1 MTRLRAIVTAAAGYL
16 RPVLLA
22 ALLPAGTAAA
32 AEAVPGSVVRDLYFG
47 DALFYFYQDDHFD
60 ALTHLLAARA
70 AGRVS
75 HHEGESELLL
85 GGLYLHYGQHLRAE
99 EIFTRLLTPDQPP
112 DVRDRAWFYLGKVRY
127 QRGLN
132 EQALADFAHISGAL
146 PASLAAELPMLKA
159 QANMALGRFD
169 AAATVLDAWQGP
181 DAWMPY
187 ARYNLGVALVRLGRL
202 QDGARQLDQVGQS
215 TPDGEEL
222 KNLRDQA
229 NLALGYAYLQHAM
242 DGEARPVLGR
252 VRLDGPFSSK
262 ALLGAGWADA
272 EADNYQAAL
281 TPWLELKERDLLD
294 SAVQE
299 SLLAV
304 PYAYGRLDAHG
315 FAAEGYES
323 ALAAF
328 DGEIARLDVAIAK
341 AGDGS
346 LIPAVLKSDD
356 TDLGRWYWELASLP
370 DTMEARYLYHLVANH
385 DFQEGLRNLRDLNA
399 LGAHLDQWQEKLGA
413 FEEMVATRALAH
425 AEREPTFSRGLDQ
438 ADLPA
443 LKARRDALATRLDGI
458 AASRDIA
465 GLGTDTQLDQWRR
478 MEAISADPQ
487 LAAPDAAELR
497 DRLRLLKGV
506 LAWDLDQ
513 EYQYRLWQQRRNLA
527 ELDGWLAKAG
537 SGRATAAGARENSP
551 RDLAG
556 FAQRIAA
563 VRPRIDS
570 LQQTIARARGDQ
582 EQQLTALAVHTL
594 REQRERLAA
603 YRVQAQFALATI
615 YDRAATAARA
625 VPAPA
630 RGPAP

>member
-1 MTRLRAIVTAAAGYL
+1 MATAAGRRCA
-16 RPVLLA
+16 PVLLA
-22 ALLPAGTAAA
+22 ALLPALLPWGGAAA

-85 GGLYLHYGQHLRAE
+85 GGLYLHYGQHQRAE
-99 EIFTRLLTPDQPP
+99 DIFTRLLTQDQPP
-112 DVRDRAWFYLGKVRY
+112 EVRDRAWFYLGKVRY
-127 QRGLN
+127 QRGLH
-132 EQALADFAHISGAL
+132 EQALADLGQVGGAL
-146 PASLAAELPMLKA
+146 PPSLAAELPMLEA

-181 DAWMPY
+181 EEWLPY

-202 QDGARQLDQVGQS
+202 EDGARQLDQVGQS
-215 TPDGEEL
+215 QPGSEEL
-222 KNLRDQA
+222 QNLRDQA
-229 NLALGYAYLQHAM
+229 NLALGYAYLQQAM
-242 DGEARPVLGR
+242 DGQARPVLGR
-252 VRLDGPFSSK
+252 VRLNGPFSSK

-272 EADNYQAAL
+272 EAENYQAAL
-281 TPWLELKERDLLD
+281 TPWLELKDRDLLD

-315 FAAEGYES
+315 PAAAGYES

-328 DGEIARLDVAIAK
+328 DGEIARLDVAIAR
-341 AGDGS
+341 AGDGG
-346 LIPAVLKSDD
+346 LIPAVLKTDD
-356 TDLGRWYWELASLP
+356 TDLGRWYWELANLP
-370 DTMEARYLYHLVANH
+370 DTVEARYLYHLVANH

-399 LGAHLDQWQEKLGA
+399 LAAHLDEWQEKLGA

-425 AEREPTFSRGLDQ
+425 AGREPAFSRGLDQ
-438 ADLPA
+438 ADLAA
-443 LKARRDALATRLDGI
+443 LQARRDALAARLDTI

-465 GLGTDTQLDQWRR
+465 GLGTGEQLDQWRR
-478 MEAISADPQ
+478 IEALGADPQ
-487 LAAPDAAELR
+487 LASPAAAEAR

-506 LAWDLDQ
+506 LLWDLDR
-513 EYQYRLWQQRRNLA
+513 EYQYRLWQQRQSLA
-527 ELDGWLAKAG
+527 ELDGLLAQAG
-537 SGRATAAGARENSP
+537 SGRASAAGARDSSP
-551 RDLAG
+551 RDLDSFG
-556 FAQRIAA
+556 QRIAA
-563 VRPRIDS
+563 VRPRIAG

-582 EQQLTALAVHTL
+582 EQQLTALAVGTL
-594 REQRERLAA
+594 QEQRERLAA
-603 YRVQAQFALATI
+603 YRMQAQFALATI

-625 VPAPA
+625 
-630 RGPAP
+630 GPAP